1 MGLLDLSSRLHSG
14 FAFGAL
20 MWIYVPLRK
29 PSIRPF
35 TGAFFIFIEASL
47 THKATH
53 DFQVHPLMLV
63 VCTFGH
69 LVKGSP
75 RLFLEKSLYSLCR

>member
-20 MWIYVPLRK
+20 MWIHVPLRK

-35 TGAFFIFIEASL
+35 TGAFFIFIEAS

-53 DFQVHPLMLV
+53 VFQVHPLMLV
-63 VCTFGH
+63 VRTFGH

-75 RLFLEKSLYSLCR
+75 RLFLAKSLYSFCS